1 MIQSSSAVVYSASK
15 KNYIECVMS
24 EEQLVEN
31 ATIQLFDPC
40 QYSTTL
46 PKEAKDRYISKLA
59 DLGEFYG
66 NRYV

>member
-1 MIQSSSAVVYSASK
+1 
-15 KNYIECVMS
+15 MS

-46 PKEAKDRYISKLA
+46 PKEAKDRYISKLV
-59 DLGEFYG
+59 DMTLVVIVSPCFWSFPPSTLK
-66 NRYV
+66 NFVIK